1 MLFNKMNF
9 EVSLLNKIQL
19 ESTKTTIPRVIILK
33 VSWCFAYSQKGDVD
47 AVGSR
52 GECYLLQG
60 DDLKHYFFK

>member
-33 VSWCFAYSQKGDVD
+33 S
-47 AVGSR
+47 VGV
-52 GECYLLQG
+52 LLTLRQVMLTLW
-60 DDLKHYFFK
+60 DLGVNVTYFKEMI

>member
-19 ESTKTTIPRVIILK
+19 ESTKTTIPSVIILK
-33 VSWCFAYSQKGDVD
+33 FSSCFAYSQTGDVD

-52 GECYLLQG
+52 GE
-60 DDLKHYFFK
+60 

>member
-33 VSWCFAYSQKGDVD
+33 S
-47 AVGSR
+47 VGV
-52 GECYLLQG
+52 LLTLRQVMLRLY
-60 DDLKHYFFK
+60 DLGMNVTYFKKMI